1 MPPVPDRGPVPLL
14 FEPELLPLVRAYGY
28 LRLAGV
34 APGAAAAAVARL
46 QAAIAGDLAG
56 GRDWRRQLLADPSW
70 MGRRTVSVSLPPPL
84 SGRWQ
89 RPVDGRAG

>member
-1 MPPVPDRGPVPLL
+1 MPPPLDHGPVPLL

-34 APGAAAAAVARL
+34 APAAAAAAVARL
-46 QAAIAGDLAG
+46 QTAIARDVAG
-56 GRDWRRQLLADPSW
+56 GRDWRQQLLADPVW
-70 MGRRTVSVSLPPPL
+70 AGRRVVSASPAPPL

-89 RPVDGRAG
+89 RPVDVQDR